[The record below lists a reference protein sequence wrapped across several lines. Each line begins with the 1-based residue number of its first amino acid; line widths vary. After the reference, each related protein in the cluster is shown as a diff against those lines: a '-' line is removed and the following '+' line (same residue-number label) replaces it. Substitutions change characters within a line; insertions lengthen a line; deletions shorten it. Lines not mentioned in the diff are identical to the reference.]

1 MKISPYGLVALVI
14 LGVSAPILAFAE
26 IENDATE
33 GANEIKS
40 QQAENEGSNENSANS
55 ANSDLILFVT
65 VAAIASVVAYST
77 WKVYKARRRATSKT
91 LV

>member
-40 QQAENEGSNENSANS
+40 QQTEHGSDENSANS

-65 VAAIASVVAYST
+65 VAAIASVVVYST
-77 WKVYKARRRATSKT
+77 WKVYKVRRRATSKT